1 MEDHGQA
8 HREGRRLTSGPVAH
22 LRSSPA
28 SHARPQ
34 VGRRAPALPVTLQ
47 EGRLPVAISTP
58 TTPDGAPGAAPP
70 AGSGTG
76 AEHQRR
82 STLLH
87 RLDVRGAPYAF
98 VAPFFV
104 VFAAF
109 SFYPLIYTSW
119 ISLHRVELSTLN
131 LMEWV
136 GFDNYTA
143 LWDDDRFWNALLNT
157 FTIGVL
163 STVPQ
168 LLMALG
174 LAHLLNYR
182 LRGSTFFRVAAL
194 TPYATSVGAA
204 ALVFTMLFERDFGM
218 INWMLSM
225 VGVDNVDWENNKWA
239 AQTAISTIVIWRW
252 TGYNAL
258 LYLAAM
264 QAIPRDRYE
273 AAAIDGA
280 SRWQQFLTV
289 TIPGIRSTIVFTIV
303 LSTIGATQLFGE
315 PLIFGQGP
323 NGITGGADNQYQ
335 TLGLLL
341 YEEGWK
347 NYQMGRA
354 ATVAW
359 AMFLLLIVVFVVQRI
374 VTRVIARK
382 G

>member
-1 MEDHGQA
+1 MATQ
-8 HREGRRLTSGPVAH
+8 
-22 LRSSPA
+22 
-28 SHARPQ
+28 
-34 VGRRAPALPVTLQ
+34 
-47 EGRLPVAISTP
+47 TP
-58 TTPDGAPGAAPP
+58 TAAAGEPPTEEQERPVRPADG
-70 AGSGTG
+70 SQRRRRTG
-76 AEHQRR
+76 RR

-87 RLDVRGAPYAF
+87 RLDLHGAPYAF
-98 VAPFFV
+98 IVPFFV

-109 SFYPLIYTSW
+109 SLYPLIYTAW
-119 ISLHRVELSTLN
+119 ISFHRAELASMD

-136 GFDNYTA
+136 AFDNYVA
-143 LWDDDRFWNALLNT
+143 LVKDERFWNALSNT

-163 STVPQ
+163 SAVPQ

-218 INWMLSM
+218 INWMLSL
-225 VGVDNVDWENNKWA
+225 VGVDNIDWEGNKWA
-239 AQTAISTIVIWRW
+239 AQIAISTIVIWRW

-280 SRWQQFLTV
+280 SRWQQFLKV
-289 TIPGIRSTIVFTIV
+289 TIPGIRPTIVFTIV
-303 LSTIGATQLFGE
+303 LSTIGSTQLFGE

-359 AMFLLLIVVFVVQRI
+359 AMFLLLILVFALQRLLK
-374 VTRVIARK
+374 RRSSRSS
-382 G
+382 

>member
-1 MEDHGQA
+1 VATSTSASGAGGPQSAPADPAKGSKERGEDPV
-8 HREGRRLTSGPVAH
+8 GRDG
-22 LRSSPA
+22 
-28 SHARPQ
+28 ARP
-34 VGRRAPALPVTLQ
+34 RRTW
-47 EGRLPVAISTP
+47 R
-58 TTPDGAPGAAPP
+58 
-70 AGSGTG
+70 
-76 AEHQRR
+76 
-82 STLLH
+82 TLLH
-87 RLDVRGAPYAF
+87 RFDIKAAPYAF

-109 SFYPLIYTSW
+109 SFYPLLYTSW
-119 ISLHRVELSTLN
+119 ISLHDVELATMDI
-131 LMEWV
+131 MEWE
-136 GFDNYTA
+136 GFGNYTE
-143 LWDDDRFWNALLNT
+143 LWQDERFWNALGNT
-157 FTIGVL
+157 FTIGVI

-174 LAHLLNYR
+174 LAHLLNYG
-182 LRGSTFFRVAAL
+182 LRGSAFFRVAAL

-218 INWMLSM
+218 INWFL
-225 VGVDNVDWENNKWA
+225 GLFGFDNVDWGNAKWP
-239 AQTAISTIVIWRW
+239 AQLAISSIVIWRW

-264 QAIPRDRYE
+264 QAIPKERYE

-280 SRWQQFLTV
+280 SRWQQFTKV

-323 NGITGGADNQYQ
+323 NGISGGADNQYQ

-347 NYQMGRA
+347 NYEMGRA
-354 ATVAW
+354 ATIAW
-359 AMFLLLIVVFVVQRI
+359 AMFLLL
-374 VTRVIARK
+374 VIAFVLQRVVK
-382 G
+382 RLTSRTS

>member
-1 MEDHGQA
+1 MATSTPASGLGGPQ
-8 HREGRRLTSGPVAH
+8 SGPAGPTKE
-22 LRSSPA
+22 SPDGRNG
-28 SHARPQ
+28 ARP
-34 VGRRAPALPVTLQ
+34 RRPW
-47 EGRLPVAISTP
+47 
-58 TTPDGAPGAAPP
+58 
-70 AGSGTG
+70 
-76 AEHQRR
+76 

-87 RLDVRGAPYAF
+87 RFDIKAAPYAF

-104 VFAAF
+104 VFGAF
-109 SFYPLIYTSW
+109 SLYPLLYTAW
-119 ISLHRVELSTLN
+119 ISLHDVELATTDI
-131 LMEWV
+131 MEWE
-136 GFDNYTA
+136 GFGNYSQ
-143 LWDDDRFWNALLNT
+143 LWQDDRFWNALANT
-157 FTIGVL
+157 FTIGVI

-174 LAHLLNYR
+174 LAHLLNYK
-182 LRGSTFFRVAAL
+182 LKGSAFFRVAAL
-194 TPYATSVGAA
+194 TPYATSIGAA

-218 INWMLSM
+218 INWFLSLF
-225 VGVDNVDWENNKWA
+225 GVDNVDWESSKWP
-239 AQTAISTIVIWRW
+239 AQFAISSIVIWRW

-264 QAIPRDRYE
+264 QAIPQERYE

-280 SRWQQFLTV
+280 SRWQQFTKV

-323 NGITGGADNQYQ
+323 NGVSGGADNQYQ

-347 NYQMGRA
+347 NYEMGRA

-359 AMFLLLIVVFVVQRI
+359 AMFLLLILAFVLQRVVK
-374 VTRVIARK
+374 RVKSRTS
-382 G
+382 

>member
-1 MEDHGQA
+1 MPATPAGA
-8 HREGRRLTSGPVAH
+8 GAPPGSGGRGRRSA
-22 LRSSPA
+22 
-28 SHARPQ
+28 
-34 VGRRAPALPVTLQ
+34 
-47 EGRLPVAISTP
+47 
-58 TTPDGAPGAAPP
+58 
-70 AGSGTG
+70 
-76 AEHQRR
+76 
-82 STLLH
+82 LLH
-87 RLDVRGAPYAF
+87 RLDLRTAPYAF

-109 SFYPLIYTSW
+109 SFYPLIYTCW
-119 ISLHRVELSTLN
+119 ISLHHVELSTLDV
-131 LMEWV
+131 MEWV

-143 LWDDDRFWNALLNT
+143 LWHDDRFWNALVNT
-157 FTIGVL
+157 FTIGVI

-168 LLMALG
+168 LLVALG

-218 INWMLSM
+218 INWMLSL
-225 VGVDNVDWENNKWA
+225 VGVDHIDWENSKWA
-239 AQTAISTIVIWRW
+239 AQSAISCIVIWRW

-264 QAIPRDRYE
+264 QAIPLDRYE

-280 SRWQQFLTV
+280 SRWQQFLKVTV
-289 TIPGIRSTIVFTIV
+289 PGIRSTIVFTIV

-359 AMFLLLIVVFVVQRI
+359 AMFLLLVILFAAQRLLRRLFVRSS
-374 VTRVIARK
+374 
-382 G
+382 

>member
-1 MEDHGQA
+1 MP
-8 HREGRRLTSGPVAH
+8 PVANPTSTAAAGDATEESAG
-22 LRSSPA
+22 RAEPSRTRGEKR
-28 SHARPQ
+28 RP
-34 VGRRAPALPVTLQ
+34 
-47 EGRLPVAISTP
+47 
-58 TTPDGAPGAAPP
+58 
-70 AGSGTG
+70 
-76 AEHQRR
+76 HRR

-87 RLDVRGAPYAF
+87 RLDLHGAPYAF
-98 VAPFFV
+98 IVPFFA

-109 SFYPLIYTSW
+109 SLYPLIYTAW
-119 ISLHRVELSTLN
+119 ISLHRVELASMD

-136 GFDNYTA
+136 AFDNYTA
-143 LWDDDRFWNALLNT
+143 LWGDERFWNALFNT
-157 FTIGVL
+157 ITIGVI

-168 LLMALG
+168 LFMALG

-182 LRGSTFFRVAAL
+182 LRASAFFRVAAL

-218 INWMLSM
+218 INWVLSL

-239 AQTAISTIVIWRW
+239 AQIAISTIVIWRW

-280 SRWQQFLTV
+280 SRWQQFLKVTV
-289 TIPGIRSTIVFTIV
+289 PGIRPTILFTIV
-303 LSTIGATQLFGE
+303 LSTIGASQLFGE

-359 AMFLLLIVVFVVQRI
+359 AMFLLLILVFLIQRLLKRRA
-374 VTRVIARK
+374 TSRTS
-382 G
+382 

>member
-1 MEDHGQA
+1 MATSASVPHADDTRGIPGGAAQTPGA
-8 HREGRRLTSGPVAH
+8 GGDADRPRQGRRN
-22 LRSSPA
+22 
-28 SHARPQ
+28 
-34 VGRRAPALPVTLQ
+34 
-47 EGRLPVAISTP
+47 
-58 TTPDGAPGAAPP
+58 
-70 AGSGTG
+70 
-76 AEHQRR
+76 
-82 STLLH
+82 LLH
-87 RLDVRGAPYAF
+87 RLDIKGAPYAF
-98 VAPFFV
+98 IAPFFL

-109 SFYPLIYTSW
+109 GFYPLLYTFW
-119 ISLHRVELSTLN
+119 ISLHHVELASMN
-131 LMEWV
+131 VMEWR
-136 GFDNYTA
+136 GFGNYTE
-143 LWDDDRFWNALLNT
+143 LWQDDRFWNGLSNT

-204 ALVFTMLFERDFGM
+204 ALVFTMLFERDFGL
-218 INWMLSM
+218 INWVLSL
-225 VGVDNVDWENNKWA
+225 VGVDNIDWENNKWA
-239 AQTAISTIVIWRW
+239 AQTAISVIVIWRW

-264 QAIPRDRYE
+264 QAVPRDRYE
-273 AAAIDGA
+273 AAALDGA
-280 SRWQQFLTV
+280 SRWQQFTKV
-289 TIPGIRSTIVFTIV
+289 TIPGIRSTILFTIV

-323 NGITGGADNQYQ
+323 NGVTGGADNQYQ

-359 AMFLLLIVVFVVQRI
+359 AMFLLLILIFAAQR
-374 VTRVIARK
+374 VLKRFTSRTS
-382 G
+382 

>member
-1 MEDHGQA
+1 MA
-8 HREGRRLTSGPVAH
+8 TSTTT
-22 LRSSPA
+22 
-28 SHARPQ
+28 
-34 VGRRAPALPVTLQ
+34 APA
-47 EGRLPVAISTP
+47 GK
-58 TTPDGAPGAAPP
+58 GP
-70 AGSGTG
+70 AGHSPDKGPARRRG
-76 AEHQRR
+76 A
-82 STLLH
+82 LLH
-87 RLDVRGAPYAF
+87 RLDLKGAPYAF

-109 SFYPLIYTSW
+109 SFYPLLYTSW
-119 ISLHRVELSTLN
+119 ISLHDVELATLDV
-131 LMEWV
+131 MQWV
-136 GFDNYTA
+136 AFDNYVE
-143 LWDDDRFWNALLNT
+143 LWGDSRFWNALQNT
-157 FTIGVL
+157 ITIGVI

-182 LRGSTFFRVAAL
+182 MRASLFFRVASL
-194 TPYATSVGAA
+194 VPYATSVAAA

-218 INWMLSM
+218 INWALGT
-225 VGVDNVDWENNKWA
+225 VGIDHLDWEGGKWP
-239 AQTAISTIVIWRW
+239 AQIAISTIVIWRW

-264 QAIPRDRYE
+264 QAIPADRYE
-273 AAAIDGA
+273 AASLDGA
-280 SRWQQFLTV
+280 SRWKQFTHVTV
-289 TIPGIRSTIVFTIV
+289 PGIRSTIVFTIV

-347 NYQMGRA
+347 NYQMGRS

-359 AMFLLLIVVFVVQRI
+359 AMFLLLVLVSLVQRL
-374 VTRVIARK
+374 VKRLRSGTS
-382 G
+382 

>member
-1 MEDHGQA
+1 VAASTPVAPAG
-8 HREGRRLTSGPVAH
+8 GPVGK
-22 LRSSPA
+22 SPA
-28 SHARPQ
+28 PGPHDAGAPPR
-34 VGRRAPALPVTLQ
+34 RRA
-47 EGRLPVAISTP
+47 
-58 TTPDGAPGAAPP
+58 
-70 AGSGTG
+70 
-76 AEHQRR
+76 
-82 STLLH
+82 LLH

-98 VAPFFV
+98 VAPFFII
-104 VFAAF
+104 FAAF
-109 SFYPLIYTSW
+109 SFYPLVYTSW
-119 ISLHRVELSTLN
+119 ISLHRVELATMN
-131 LMEWV
+131 VMEWV
-136 GFDNYTA
+136 AFDNYVA
-143 LWDDDRFWNALLNT
+143 LWEDERFWNAVGNT
-157 FTIGVL
+157 ITLGVI

-182 LRGSTFFRVAAL
+182 MRGSTFFRVAAL

-218 INWMLSM
+218 INWMLGL
-225 VGVDNVDWENNKWA
+225 VGFDNVDFENNKWA
-239 AQTAISTIVIWRW
+239 AQIAISTIVIWRW

-264 QAIPRDRYE
+264 QAVPRERYE

-289 TIPGIRSTIVFTIV
+289 TVPGIRSTIVFTIV

-359 AMFLLLIVVFVVQRI
+359 VMFLLLVLVFVVQRA
-374 VTRVIARK
+374 VRRAASRRPGPTRSTAS
-382 G
+382 

>member
-1 MEDHGQA
+1 MATQTSTAAAGQQPTKEPA
-8 HREGRRLTSGPVAH
+8 GP
-22 LRSSPA
+22 
-28 SHARPQ
+28 ARPTQ
-34 VGRRAPALPVTLQ
+34 GR
-47 EGRLPVAISTP
+47 
-58 TTPDGAPGAAPP
+58 
-70 AGSGTG
+70 
-76 AEHQRR
+76 QRR
-82 STLLH
+82 RMNSRWSALLH
-87 RLDVRGAPYAF
+87 RLDVNGAPYAF
-98 VAPFFV
+98 IVPFFI

-109 SFYPLIYTSW
+109 SLYPLIYTAW
-119 ISLHRVELSTLN
+119 ISFHRAELASMDM
-131 LMEWV
+131 MEWV
-136 GFDNYTA
+136 ALDNYTA
-143 LWDDDRFWNALLNT
+143 LAQDDRFWNALANT

-163 STVPQ
+163 SAVPQ

-218 INWMLSM
+218 INWLLSL
-225 VGVDNVDWENNKWA
+225 VGFDNIDWESNKWA
-239 AQTAISTIVIWRW
+239 AQIAISTIVIWRW

-264 QAIPRDRYE
+264 QAIPLDRYE

-280 SRWQQFLTV
+280 SRWQQFLKV
-289 TIPGIRSTIVFTIV
+289 TIPGIRPTIVFTIV
-303 LSTIGATQLFGE
+303 LSTIGSTQLFGE

-359 AMFLLLIVVFVVQRI
+359 AMFLLLILIFAAQRLLK
-374 VTRVIARK
+374 RRSARSS
-382 G
+382 

>member
-1 MEDHGQA
+1 MA
-8 HREGRRLTSGPVAH
+8 TSTTNALAGEEPPGP
-22 LRSSPA
+22 SPK
-28 SHARPQ
+28 
-34 VGRRAPALPVTLQ
+34 T
-47 EGRLPVAISTP
+47 
-58 TTPDGAPGAAPP
+58 
-70 AGSGTG
+70 GTG
-76 AEHQRR
+76 RTGQRR
-82 STLLH
+82 SALLH
-87 RLDVRGAPYAF
+87 RLDLKGAPYAF

-109 SFYPLIYTSW
+109 SFYPLVYTAW
-119 ISLHRVELSTLN
+119 ISLHRVELATLDV
-131 LMEWV
+131 MEWV
-136 GFDNYTA
+136 AWDNYVD
-143 LWDDDRFWNALLNT
+143 LVNDSRFWNALQNT
-157 FTIGVL
+157 FTIGVI

-182 LRGSTFFRVAAL
+182 MRASLFFRVASL
-194 TPYATSVGAA
+194 VPYATSVGAA

-218 INWMLSM
+218 INWMLSV
-225 VGVDNVDWENNKWA
+225 VGIDPLDWEADKWP
-239 AQTAISTIVIWRW
+239 AQAAISTIVIWRW

-264 QAIPRDRYE
+264 QAIPAERYE
-273 AAAIDGA
+273 AASLDGA
-280 SRWQQFLTV
+280 SRWKQFTHVTV
-289 TIPGIRSTIVFTIV
+289 PGIRSTIVFTIV

-323 NGITGGADNQYQ
+323 NGVTGGADNQYQ

-359 AMFLLLIVVFVVQRI
+359 AMFLLLVLVFAVQLLIRRLRPR
-374 VTRVIARK
+374 TP
-382 G
+382 

>member
-1 MEDHGQA
+1 LATSTAPEQAPSGQA
-8 HREGRRLTSGPVAH
+8 RRN
-22 LRSSPA
+22 
-28 SHARPQ
+28 
-34 VGRRAPALPVTLQ
+34 
-47 EGRLPVAISTP
+47 
-58 TTPDGAPGAAPP
+58 
-70 AGSGTG
+70 
-76 AEHQRR
+76 
-82 STLLH
+82 LLH
-87 RLDVRGAPYAF
+87 RIDLRGAPYAF
-98 VAPFFV
+98 IAPFFII
-104 VFAAF
+104 FAAF
-109 SFYPLIYTSW
+109 SLYPLIYTSW
-119 ISLHRVELSTLN
+119 ISLHRVELSTMDM
-131 LMEWV
+131 MEWQ
-136 GFDNYTA
+136 GFENYTE
-143 LWDDDRFWNALLNT
+143 LWQDDRFWNALANT
-157 FTIGVL
+157 FTIGVI

-174 LAHLLNYR
+174 LAHLLNYQ

-194 TPYATSVGAA
+194 APYATSVGAA

-218 INWMLSM
+218 INWGLGL
-225 VGVDNVDWENNKWA
+225 VGIDEVDWENQKWP
-239 AQTAISTIVIWRW
+239 AQFAISSIVIWRW

-280 SRWQQFLTV
+280 SRWQQFIRV

-323 NGITGGADNQYQ
+323 NGVTGGADNQYQ

-341 YEEGWK
+341 YEEGWR

-359 AMFLLLIVVFVVQRI
+359 AMFLLLILLFVLQR
-374 VTRVIARK
+374 VLSRVLARTPRK
-382 G
+382 SGPREQSS